1 MLHNEK
7 LGLAAVI
14 RYDKSVFPLL
24 CEWKC
29 MRAGEYALGLE
40 PTTSGVVSRAE
51 TRENGMLTYLEPGQ
65 TREFNVSL
73 ELTEDEEIIEQLK
86 NSAPRA

>member
-7 LGLAAVI
+7 LGLAAII
-14 RYDKSVFPLL
+14 RFDKKVLPLM

-40 PTTSGVVSRAE
+40 PTTSGVTNRAE
-51 TRENGMLTYLEPGQ
+51 ARKDGLLTYLAPGES
-65 TREFNVSL
+65 REYNVSI
-73 ELTEDEEIIEQLK
+73 ELTEDKAVIEHYK
-86 NSAPRA
+86 SIAHKA

>member
-7 LGLAAVI
+7 LGVAAIV
-14 RYDKSVFPLL
+14 RFDKDVLPFM

-40 PTTSGVVSRAE
+40 PTTSGVVNRSEA
-51 TRENGMLTYLEPGQ
+51 RELGNVTYLEPGES
-65 TREFNVSL
+65 REYNVSI
-73 ELTEDEEIIEQLK
+73 ELTDDAAVIEHYK
-86 NSAPRA
+86 AIAHKE